1 MKKSSQFN
9 REILGKRLRNDAG
22 KWDAPPSPESS
33 QQTLRAIRQSFRE
46 AGNSN
51 RPALFPVFAA
61 CMALALIFAVT
72 STFKPPAQQPQTI
85 QSAEIPSVPTPA
97 DLVTLLPDSPFT
109 GEIHALEEDVLD
121 TVDFLLGL
129 VPDIES

>member
-22 KWDAPPSPESS
+22 KWDTPPSPESS

-46 AGNSN
+46 PGNSS
-51 RPALFPVFAA
+51 RPVLFPVFAA
-61 CMALALIFAVT
+61 CMALALILAVT
-72 STFKPPAQQPQTI
+72 STFNPPAQQSTTA
-85 QSAEIPSVPTPA
+85 QSPEIPSVPTPA

>member
-46 AGNSN
+46 PGNSN

-72 STFKPPAQQPQTI
+72 STFNPPAQQSTTV
-85 QSAEIPSVPTPA
+85 QSPEIPSVPTPA

-109 GEIHALEEDVLD
+109 GEIHALEEDVFD

>member
-22 KWDAPPSPESS
+22 KWDTPPSPESS

-46 AGNSN
+46 PGNSS
-51 RPALFPVFAA
+51 RPALFPAFAA

-72 STFKPPAQQPQTI
+72 STINPPDKQPIPAQNP
-85 QSAEIPSVPTPA
+85 EIPSVPTPG
-97 DLVTLLPDSPFT
+97 DLVALLPDSPFI
-109 GEIHALEEDVLD
+109 GEIHALEEDVMD

>member
-9 REILGKRLRNDAG
+9 REILGKRLRDDVG
-22 KWDAPPSPESS
+22 KWNTQLSPISS
-33 QQTLRAIRQSFRE
+33 QRTLRAIRQSFRE
-46 AGNSN
+46 KGNAN
-51 RPALFPVFAA
+51 RPALFPAFAA

-72 STFKPPAQQPQTI
+72 STINPPAKQPIPT
-85 QSAEIPSVPTPA
+85 QSLEIPSVPTPA
-97 DLVTLLPDSPFT
+97 DLITLLPDSPFI
-109 GEIHALEEDVLD
+109 GEIHALEEDLLD

>member
-22 KWDAPPSPESS
+22 KWDTPHSPESS

-46 AGNSN
+46 QGNAN

-61 CMALALIFAVT
+61 SLALALILAVS
-72 STFKPPAQQPQTI
+72 STFNPPAQQSTTV
-85 QSAEIPSVPTPA
+85 QSPEIPSVPTPA
-97 DLVTLLPDSPFT
+97 DLMTLLPDSPFT

-129 VPDIES
+129 VPVIES